1 MKLDI
6 EKFRVKPGDKVDL
19 AAISTKADP
28 KADKNEVENTLFPA
42 LKNHLESLQ
51 EKLWAENK
59 QSIILVLHG
68 MDAAG
73 KDSTVRHVFTEV
85 DPAGMWLA
93 SFKAPT
99 VIEKDHD
106 YLWRVNRALPPRGM
120 IGVFN
125 RSHYEDV
132 VTVRLHNY
140 IKDRQLPDEIKND
153 EHLWD
158 ERFDQIRNWEKYLRQ
173 NAFRMVKIF
182 LHVSKDEQQ
191 KRLTDRLFNEEKHYK
206 FSLSDLE
213 ERRYWP
219 EYQKLYAETIEETTT
234 EHSPWYI
241 VPADNK
247 WYHRY
252 VVGTI
257 VEQTLEAMNPKFPPL
272 SDETKAKLGELRNLL
287 TLAKDLNLDSKTV
300 EKKVI
305 SQVIAKDAAP
315 AEAHALVEAV
325 KEIEEVKKEEKK
337 DDSKKGD
344 KKDKDGKKD
353 DKKH

>member
-1 MKLDI
+1 
-6 EKFRVKPGDKVDL
+6 
-19 AAISTKADP
+19 
-28 KADKNEVENTLFPA
+28 
-42 LKNHLESLQ
+42 
-51 EKLWAENK
+51 
-59 QSIILVLHG
+59 
-68 MDAAG
+68 
-73 KDSTVRHVFTEV
+73 
-85 DPAGMWLA
+85 
-93 SFKAPT
+93 
-99 VIEKDHD
+99 
-106 YLWRVNRALPPRGM
+106 M

-241 VPADNK
+241 VPAENK
-247 WYHRY
+247 W
-252 VVGTI
+252 
-257 VEQTLEAMNPKFPPL
+257 
-272 SDETKAKLGELRNLL
+272 
-287 TLAKDLNLDSKTV
+287 
-300 EKKVI
+300 
-305 SQVIAKDAAP
+305 
-315 AEAHALVEAV
+315 
-325 KEIEEVKKEEKK
+325 
-337 DDSKKGD
+337 
-344 KKDKDGKKD
+344 
-353 DKKH
+353 